1 MAYTPKTQKN
11 NTNPLEFLN
20 SLEDS
25 RKKEDSLELLK
36 FFQEKTNEKGNMWGE
51 SIIGFGEF
59 HYKTKSNCESDW
71 FRVGFS
77 PRKSYISLY
86 VVPYLKEQ
94 EKLIKRIGKAK
105 VGKSCINIKTIDD
118 IDLKILEKLITL
130 SMNKDMSNYGWQK

>member
-11 NTNPLEFLN
+11 NTNPIEFLN

-25 RKKEDSLELLK
+25 QKKEDSLKLLK
-36 FFQEKTNEKGNMWGE
+36 FFQEKTNEEGNMWGE

-59 HYKTKSNCESDW
+59 HYKTISNCESDW

-86 VVPYLKEQ
+86 VVPYLEEQ
-94 EKLIKRIGKAK
+94 QELIKHIGKVK
-105 VGKSCINIKTIDD
+105 VGKSCINVKTIDD
-118 IDLKILEKLITL
+118 IKLEILEKLITI
-130 SMNKDMSNYGWQK
+130 SMNKDMSNYGKR